1 MVLSHT
7 LLINT
12 FDCQFLLVTGGYTGT
27 TSRFIYLDSTEI
39 FSDNVWRTVASKL
52 PTGFGIWGLSV
63 ATINNRVLCYGNL
76 LLIISKQPQRRGL
89 GSCSAYKAYVKFC
102 KGVCRVVGT
111 QLTRHV

>member
-1 MVLSHT
+1 MYIYS
-7 LLINT
+7 
-12 FDCQFLLVTGGYTGT
+12 QFFMVTGGYDGF
-27 TSRFIYLDSTEI
+27 SPLDSTEI

-89 GSCSAYKAYVKFC
+89 GSCSAYKAYVKVC
-102 KGVCRVVGT
+102 KGVCRVVKGVIGT